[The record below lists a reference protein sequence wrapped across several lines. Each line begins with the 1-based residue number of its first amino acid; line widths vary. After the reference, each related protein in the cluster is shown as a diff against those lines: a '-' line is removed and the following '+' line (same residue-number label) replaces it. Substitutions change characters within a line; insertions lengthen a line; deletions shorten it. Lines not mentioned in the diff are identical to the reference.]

1 MRSPWESDPLP
12 CGQHLFL
19 ATVVGLVPPRGLF
32 VDGAAVVSACRILI
46 KAVLQDRLERV
57 STQAQEADTQA
68 PGREYAGAVTE
79 STRQLSCCG
88 VRAVTISCPWRGRRW
103 HCRGKLFSPT
113 FPLPIHSSG
122 IDTVTRLSW
131 ARIGARCTH
140 GYRMREDPAAL
151 TGESLDPCWTPLGA
165 RWGCQ
170 NTPIAPGIT
179 APDLANIRN
188 WVPGGKHWPDADN
201 TVSLSSWT
209 PVCGDYSR
217 IEPCWSGPACV

>member
-103 HCRGKLFSPT
+103 HCRGKLFFSYIPSSHSFLRDRYCYQVILSPDWGQMYAR
-113 FPLPIHSSG
+113 LPHARGSSRAHWG
-122 IDTVTRLSW
+122 KLGSLLDTAGGPMRL
-131 ARIGARCTH
+131 
-140 GYRMREDPAAL
+140 P
-151 TGESLDPCWTPLGA
+151 
-165 RWGCQ
+165 
-170 NTPIAPGIT
+170 
-179 APDLANIRN
+179 
-188 WVPGGKHWPDADN
+188 KHAGRSRDN
-201 TVSLSSWT
+201 S
-209 PVCGDYSR
+209 PR
-217 IEPCWSGPACV
+217 SG